1 MAMID
6 AELIFSENQAVAAD
20 VVSTKS
26 IDLGGAT
33 KLIHP
38 LFFDVK
44 LTAPCT
50 SGKMTAITVQSAP
63 TFDFSA
69 PVDEVTITVPAAMA
83 QTKACTLAQFYAPIS
98 HGNRYVRL
106 KYAGTSPVGGKLFA
120 YMSTGTQLTL

>member
-6 AELIFSENQAVAAD
+6 AELIFSEEQAVG
-20 VVSTKS
+20 VTVISTNV

-44 LTAPCT
+44 LCTACS
-50 SGKMTAITVQSAP
+50 SGTMDTVTVQSA
-63 TFDFSA
+63 TDSVFTT
-69 PVDEVTITVPAAMA
+69 PVDEVTITVPASLD
-83 QTKACTLAQFYAPIS
+83 QTKPCTLAQFYAPIS

-106 KYAGTSPVGGKLFA
+106 KYTGTSPADGKMFA
-120 YMSTGTQLTL
+120 YMSNGTQLGL

>member
-69 PVDEVTITVPAAMA
+69 PVDEVPITVPAD
-83 QTKACTLAQFYAPIS
+83 
-98 HGNRYVRL
+98 
-106 KYAGTSPVGGKLFA
+106 GTD
-120 YMSTGTQLTL
+120 